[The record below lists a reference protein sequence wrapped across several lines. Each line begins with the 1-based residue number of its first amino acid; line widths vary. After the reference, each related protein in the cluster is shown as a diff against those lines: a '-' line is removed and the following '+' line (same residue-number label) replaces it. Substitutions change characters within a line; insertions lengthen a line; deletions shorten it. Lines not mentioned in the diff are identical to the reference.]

1 MNISLNWGGNLI
13 SLPQSND
20 YLVRKLTN
28 YITSD
33 KKGRV
38 EFMNNYSEAIGR
50 LPADNPDLKEDQL
63 IKEFKQQFKALFNK
77 ALDTKIK
84 PKLVDNTGAWR
95 KFAYGRKV
103 IKDGADTTPIN
114 ERRVAFAEDLTFKDL
129 KKLEVRDTL
138 VGQGVLSVTQK
149 DGDIPPFDFNEW
161 VNGFEKRQRMSN
173 TIQESTSVE
182 VILRPNPKGDQYL
195 YSHDRS
201 VNSEDAHLVGYL
213 PVRDSSNFSDR
224 RGGGNYAVNELKE
237 AQLDWI
243 VETTGAEAF
252 YTPNERK
259 INFPLQEAVEYPIII
274 NQAKNPKLPPQ
285 LDMKRS
291 KTGQSKSWQ
300 QKIDNETHKA
310 LSPKEYIDKKELGAW
325 NMKAYVVGDGT
336 KAGGNNTQELYDKNM
351 FIDEGQ
357 LFRFHIATGEKNSSS
372 FDGGEL
378 KEFELSW
385 GVDDADSPYS
395 FIYDN
400 IALFKEVIRD
410 WLNDPLLVTTVKIK
424 GNIKLS
430 KNLQNTM
437 GERMKQTN
445 AVNVTEKN
453 PEPDRYQVDKY
464 KRKTGKGR
472 TLTTTQYNNLSEK
485 RKTKYDKIE
494 VDMTSQEI
502 DAASKTGFKLKTD
515 ASKTISEKEYHTLGI
530 EEKKKYVSNIQAY
543 GHTGKVGGL
552 IHQTSGK
559 AGDMN
564 YTSGNLQPDEIIS
577 RFKDATIV
585 TSFEIIQHGEY
596 KLPAIGDS
604 GGNIEMSKMINGWNN
619 NIVALRNKL
628 PQGD

>member
-20 YLVRKLTN
+20 YLVRKITN

-33 KKGRV
+33 KSGRV
-38 EFMNNYSEAIGR
+38 EFMNNYSHAIGR
-50 LPADNPDLKEDQL
+50 LPTDNPDLKEDQL

-103 IKDGADTTPIN
+103 SKDGKDTTPIN

-129 KKLEVRDTL
+129 KDLAVRDTL

-149 DGDIPPFDFNEW
+149 EGDIPPFDFNEW
-161 VNGFEKRQRMSN
+161 INGFEKRQSKDSFL
-173 TIQESTSVE
+173 ESTIVE
-182 VILRPNPKGDQYL
+182 VILRPNPEGDQYL
-195 YSHDRS
+195 YSHDNS
-201 VNSEDAHLVGYL
+201 VNNEDAHLVGYL
-213 PVRDSSNFSDR
+213 PVIEASNWADR
-224 RGGGNYAVNELKE
+224 RGGNSKAVNELKE
-237 AQLDWI
+237 AQLEWI

-291 KTGQSKSWQ
+291 KKGQTLSWQ
-300 QKIDNETHKA
+300 QRISEETHKP
-310 LSPKEYIDKKELGAW
+310 LSPKEYISEDAIGSWFKLVSVE
-325 NMKAYVVGDGT
+325 GDGT
-336 KAGGNNTQELYDKNM
+336 KAGGHNTQELHDKNM
-351 FIDEGQ
+351 FMNEGQ
-357 LFRFHIATGEKNSSS
+357 LFRFSLIEEQGKA
-372 FDGGEL
+372 FDGEEL

-385 GVDDADSPYS
+385 GIDDADSPYS

-400 IALFKEVIRD
+400 IALFKEILRD

-430 KNLQNTM
+430 KNLQSTM
-437 GERMKQTN
+437 GERMKETN

-464 KRKTGKGR
+464 QRKTGKGR
-472 TLTTTQYNNLSEK
+472 TLTTTQYNNLS
-485 RKTKYDKIE
+485 DK
-494 VDMTSQEI
+494 
-502 DAASKTGFKLKTD
+502 
-515 ASKTISEKEYHTLGI
+515 
-530 EEKKKYVSNIQAY
+530 
-543 GHTGKVGGL
+543 
-552 IHQTSGK
+552 QT
-559 AGDMN
+559 N
-564 YTSGNLQPDEIIS
+564 
-577 RFKDATIV
+577 
-585 TSFEIIQHGEY
+585 
-596 KLPAIGDS
+596 
-604 GGNIEMSKMINGWNN
+604 
-619 NIVALRNKL
+619 
-628 PQGD
+628 

>member
-103 IKDGADTTPIN
+103 IKDGKDTTPIN

-129 KKLEVRDTL
+129 KDLAVRDTL

-161 VNGFEKRQRMSN
+161 VNGFEKRQSLDS
-173 TIQESTSVE
+173 IQESTMVE

-213 PVRDSSNFSDR
+213 PIRSIS
-224 RGGGNYAVNELKE
+224 GTAGTTQKAVNELKE

-291 KTGQSKSWQ
+291 KTGQSSSWQ
-300 QKIDNETHKA
+300 QRISEETHKP
-310 LSPKEYIDKKELGAW
+310 LGTKEYINAGTEHGNWL
-325 NMKAYVVGDGT
+325 MKVIVEGDGT
-336 KAGGNNTQELYDKNM
+336 KAGGHNTQELYDKNM
-351 FIDEGQ
+351 FMEGGE
-357 LFRFHIATGEKNSSS
+357 LFSFKIAQEQENS
-372 FDGGEL
+372 FDGEEL

-385 GVDDADSPYS
+385 GIDDADSPYS

-430 KNLQNTM
+430 KNLQSTM
-437 GERMKQTN
+437 GERMKDTN
-445 AVNVTEKN
+445 AANVTEKN

-494 VDMTSQEI
+494 VDMTPQEI

-559 AGDMN
+559 SGEMN
-564 YTSGNLQPDEIIS
+564 YTSGNLEPDEIIS